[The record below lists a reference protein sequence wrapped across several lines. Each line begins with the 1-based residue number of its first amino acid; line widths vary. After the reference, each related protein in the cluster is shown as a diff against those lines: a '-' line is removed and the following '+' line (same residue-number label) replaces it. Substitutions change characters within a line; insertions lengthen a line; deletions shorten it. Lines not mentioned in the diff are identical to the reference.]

1 MQKTDYRP
9 GRLLG
14 ARGNRLGDSRA
25 ADRCDEIAPS
35 HSAIPDDRGSIYGVT
50 SRRVK
55 WRKSAAARASPT
67 GADHDIAGIHFH
79 HPRGA
84 RRYQTFRAHT
94 LWRTQGGRH
103 PGADWQIVGP
113 DGVIDLRARY
123 AVETHSGARIL
134 VTSDGL
140 RHGPA
145 EVLAA
150 LARGEAVDPARYY
163 FRTAMRFETG
173 DPAFAWLNRILA
185 LATGARERHA
195 VRLDVFEVV

>member
-1 MQKTDYRP
+1 MISQASIFTIHAE
-9 GRLLG
+9 L
-14 ARGNRLGDSRA
+14 
-25 ADRCDEIAPS
+25 ADIRHFGHTP
-35 HSAIPDDRGSIYGVT
+35 YGE
-50 SRRVK
+50 RRVV
-55 WRKSAAARASPT
+55 
-67 GADHDIAGIHFH
+67 DI
-79 HPRGA
+79 
-84 RRYQTFRAHT
+84 
-94 LWRTQGGRH
+94 LGGRVEGPRLNGRIL
-103 PGADWQIVGP
+103 PGADWQIVRP
-113 DGVIDLRARY
+113 DGVTDLRARY

-140 RHGPA
+140 RHGSA